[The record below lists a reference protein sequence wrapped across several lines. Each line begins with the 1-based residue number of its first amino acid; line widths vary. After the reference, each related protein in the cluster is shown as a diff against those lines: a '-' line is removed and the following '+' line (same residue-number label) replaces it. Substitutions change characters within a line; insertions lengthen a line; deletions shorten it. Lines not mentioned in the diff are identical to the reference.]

1 MRASMYITTK
11 AALYP
16 FALEHHS
23 TANKRTTTHTKL
35 QHKHSIPSTARM
47 APNNK
52 MATPVCI
59 YNKESLSQ
67 VWLVTSR
74 LALLPLQFI
83 LHIPS
88 LKGTTLHQLWKKHI
102 PKEGRGMQFE
112 LQCKGNL
119 HQCKVALHHSLSGT
133 FCCERECKK
142 EQHRHRNAGARRLA
156 KSAILLARRVFH
168 SANFEEIL
176 TPSHNF
182 GKIQRGGYTP
192 Q

>member
-1 MRASMYITTK
+1 MSTTTNT
-11 AALYP
+11 AQYP
-16 FALEHHS
+16 FAIKRYS
-23 TANKRTTTHTKL
+23 TAKHTL
-35 QHKHSIPSTARM
+35 FHTQQSTA
-47 APNNK
+47 PNTIHSK

-59 YNKESLSQ
+59 YNKEYLSQ
-67 VWLVTSR
+67 VLLASSR
-74 LALLPLQFI
+74 LALLLLQFI

-102 PKEGRGMQFE
+102 PKEGGGMRFE

-119 HQCKVALHHSLSGT
+119 RKCKVALHRSLSGT
-133 FCCERECKK
+133 LCCERECKE

-156 KSAILLARRVFH
+156 KSARCVAAQGFR

-176 TPSHNF
+176 TPSYNF